1 MFWHL
6 HTMHSSLL
14 SVRQC
19 LFHFYCQLY
28 TVYPALLIVSFPFPS
43 FCSTLLLSSYHH
55 TSHTGFRAWRVA
67 VNLTPPGLFFYCLA
81 FNTFLKILAHLVPCL
96 FQVSVLVRQ
105 KEMTGGGY
113 SPSLLPVQEAGGSLE
128 GATEEERV

>member
-1 MFWHL
+1 MLRSADICADIAARYSIKVDHSNWLQKTKKKKNPKLNNLTNDVFWHL
-6 HTMHSSLL
+6 HTMDSSLL

-67 VNLTPPGLFFYCLA
+67 VNLTPPGLFFIAWRLIH
-81 FNTFLKILAHLVPCL
+81 F
-96 FQVSVLVRQ
+96 
-105 KEMTGGGY
+105 
-113 SPSLLPVQEAGGSLE
+113 
-128 GATEEERV
+128 